1 MNRLLFSTEDRLN
14 VLLVLFDHL
23 VVEEQQLG
31 GGMYTQHAVRAQS
44 CGSQGGYLVQTS
56 LNDLTLAYG

>member
-31 GGMYTQHAVRAQS
+31 GGGGHVHTARGQGSVVWFSGWLFSANITQ
-44 CGSQGGYLVQTS
+44 
-56 LNDLTLAYG
+56 